1 MNILFINFC
10 IIRLLFVF
18 SLYFY
23 NSLKE
28 LRKAIRENPQTH
40 DFVKRG
46 VRARHN
52 EVQKVRFLGW
62 PNEIYANTVEL

>member
-46 VRARHN
+46 VRAHHN